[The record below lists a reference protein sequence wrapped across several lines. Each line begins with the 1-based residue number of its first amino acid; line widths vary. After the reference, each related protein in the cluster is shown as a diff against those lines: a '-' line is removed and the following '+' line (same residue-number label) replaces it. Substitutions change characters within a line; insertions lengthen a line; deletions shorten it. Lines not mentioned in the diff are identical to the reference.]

1 MENFAYVDCWTWV
14 FFTIVVVVMVVFFL
28 FCSNYVN
35 DEKSHFIWVIGTAVA
50 VLILLVDAFGV
61 GKVNRDKIEA
71 KKQVRIEKEQRKKL
85 EDSVKDDAKN
95 GYTIYVDGTEVEYD
109 NIDLS
114 KYSIKID
121 TKKKKIIL
129 SK

>member
-1 MENFAYVDCWTWV
+1 MF
-14 FFTIVVVVMVVFFL
+14 IIVVFFL

-35 DEKSHFIWVIGTAVA
+35 DEKSHFILVIGTVVA
-50 VLILLVDAFGV
+50 VLLLLVGAFDT
-61 GKVNRDKIEA
+61 GKANRDKIEA
-71 KKQVRIEKEQRKKL
+71 KKQVQIEKEQRKKL
-85 EDSVKDDAKN
+85 EASVKDDVKN
-95 GYTIYVDGTEVEYD
+95 GYKIYVDGTEVEYD

>member
-1 MENFAYVDCWTWV
+1 MENFAYVDCRTWV
-14 FFTIVVVVMVVFFL
+14 FFTIVVVIIVVFFL

-35 DEKSHFIWVIGTAVA
+35 DEKSHFILVIGTVVA
-50 VLILLVDAFGV
+50 ALLLLVGAFDT
-61 GKVNRDKIEA
+61 GKANRDKIEA
-71 KKQVRIEKEQRKKL
+71 KKQVRIEKEQRNEL
-85 EDSVKDDAKN
+85 ETSVESGVKN
-95 GYTIYVDGTEVEYD
+95 GYRIYANGNEVEYD